1 MNKPGSPSNKQKSR
15 ARGSLKRER
24 LHESSFRRKAL
35 GVAAFLILSAS
46 ALNALLGEHGVL
58 GLIKARQEY
67 VSLADHVSELE
78 SENDRLSNEI
88 RSLRSDPLALE
99 RIAREIF
106 SMSLP
111 GEISVSIHY
120 PDADHR

>member
-1 MNKPGSPSNKQKSR
+1 M
-15 ARGSLKRER
+15 RGLM
-24 LHESSFRRKAL
+24 
-35 GVAAFLILSAS
+35 
-46 ALNALLGEHGVL
+46 
-58 GLIKARQEY
+58 KARQEY